1 MRTANGRYFRRG
13 VAIVYVTVALAML
26 FGIVSLAVDLGRA
39 QLVRTEL
46 QRAAD
51 AAARHAM
58 SGYGHG
64 VAAAVRNAQDA
75 AEDNLADGTP
85 VLLDAA
91 QDVEFGNWDGVRRTF
106 AVLSGASRADGN
118 AIRVTARRVAARGNA
133 VPLFFGKVIGFGQ
146 CDVVATTIVASRRGY
161 TLVGIDSVLLS
172 GVSLIDSFDSTV
184 GDYSAAAAR
193 DRAIVASN
201 GDIQLIGSP
210 LIRGD
215 AHAGTGQRIIGS
227 ATITGSAAPLA
238 EPLVFPMPTVD
249 PSHDNA
255 AIRSML
261 SSAGDLSM
269 TGKRTYTI
277 PSGAYALRNMSLGG
291 NATLRITGE
300 VTFYVSGN
308 VSLSGSIDVTGDRA
322 ADFKIRAVTAGTDVR
337 ISSATA
343 LYADIY
349 APGSD
354 VVVGGSG
361 DLYGTVVGKTLELS
375 GRGGVHWDESV
386 YPYGGKSSGIMLVR

>member
-1 MRTANGRYFRRG
+1 LRRA
-13 VAIVYVTVALAML
+13 VAIVYVTLALAVL
-26 FGIVSLAVDLGRA
+26 FGFISLAVDLGRA
-39 QLVRTEL
+39 QLVKTEL

-58 SGYGHG
+58 NGYSQG
-64 VAAAVRNAQDA
+64 VTVAVRNAQDA
-75 AEDNLADGTP
+75 ADDNLADGTP
-85 VLLDAA
+85 VLLDAN

-106 AVLSGASRADGN
+106 APLSGAARGNGN
-118 AIRVTARRVAARGNA
+118 AIRVTARRVASRGNA
-133 VPLFFGKVIGFGQ
+133 VPLLFGKVVGVSQ
-146 CDVVATTIVASRRGY
+146 CDVAATAIIAVRRGY

-172 GVSLIDSFDSTV
+172 GVALIDSFDSTN
-184 GDYSAAAAR
+184 GAYSAAAAR

-210 LIRGD
+210 LIRGE

-227 ATITGSAAPLA
+227 ATITGSSAPLA

-249 PSHDNA
+249 PAYNNA
-255 AIRSML
+255 AIHSIL
-261 SSAGDLSM
+261 SSARDLNMS
-269 TGKRTYTI
+269 GNRTYNI
-277 PSGAYALRNMSLGG
+277 PAGTYYVRNMSLGG
-291 NATLRITGE
+291 NATMRLSGE

-322 ADFKIRAVTAGTDVR
+322 ADFKLRAVTAGTDVR
-337 ISSATA
+337 ISSATE

-386 YPYGGKSSGIMLVR
+386 YPYGGRAGGIMLVR